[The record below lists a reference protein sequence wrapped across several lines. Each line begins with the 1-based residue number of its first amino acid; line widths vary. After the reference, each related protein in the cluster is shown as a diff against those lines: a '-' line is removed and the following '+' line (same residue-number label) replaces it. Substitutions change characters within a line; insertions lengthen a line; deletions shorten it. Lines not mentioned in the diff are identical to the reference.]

1 MSRRLS
7 CAAIRPGS
15 RGGVVTGTGLCFAL
29 ARWLVL
35 AHVEAEDIAG
45 KGRRPCRG
53 LRRQV
58 LTICPPYSH
67 ADSDKQVTC
76 GKGGTE
82 SEPDGDHLPFTAA
95 RCAPRCESYERFD
108 GSCTQDT
115 GNLGFTTRCEQ

>member
-1 MSRRLS
+1 
-7 CAAIRPGS
+7 
-15 RGGVVTGTGLCFAL
+15 VVTGTGLYFAL

-35 AHVEAEDIAG
+35 AHVEAEDIVG

-53 LRRQV
+53 PRRQV
-58 LTICPPYSH
+58 LAICLPYSH
-67 ADSDKQVTC
+67 ADSGKQATC

-82 SEPDGDHLPFTAA
+82 SETDSNHRPFTAA
-95 RCAPRCESYERFD
+95 RCTPRRESYERFD